1 MFASLLRNVDKKITG
16 DKTSHLISRGIE
28 CTGSDTALNWAS
40 GGTLDIEGTEELDIK
55 RILGN

>member
-1 MFASLLRNVDKKITG
+1 M
-16 DKTSHLISRGIE
+16 SHLISRGTK

-40 GGTLDIEGTEELDIK
+40 GGTHDVEGTEEQDVK